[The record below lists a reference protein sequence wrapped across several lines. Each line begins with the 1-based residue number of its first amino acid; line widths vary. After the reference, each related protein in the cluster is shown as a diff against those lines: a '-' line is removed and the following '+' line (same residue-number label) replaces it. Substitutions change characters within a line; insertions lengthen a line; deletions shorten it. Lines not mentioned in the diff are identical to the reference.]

1 MKKMKLSLDVLQ
13 VESFDTAS
21 FEKRTGTVRGAA
33 QTEWN
38 TCIGYG
44 DTCNGG
50 ETCWDSCGGT
60 CRCVTQD
67 QSCLDLS
74 CINSCV
80 LTCPVCTP
88 SHNDIHTCA
97 RVCDPA

>member
-1 MKKMKLSLDVLQ
+1 MKKMKLSLDALQ

-44 DTCNGG
+44 DTCNAADATCYDSCVCGTRYPDYCPKDTFQLVNSCI
-50 ETCWDSCGGT
+50 ETCETCHVACRTCT
-60 CRCVTQD
+60 CR
-67 QSCLDLS
+67 
-74 CINSCV
+74 
-80 LTCPVCTP
+80 TCFC
-88 SHNDIHTCA
+88 
-97 RVCDPA
+97 